1 MFLPESEI
9 SPDIAG
15 CGLRVAGKLLS
26 NRFLCKRLGNKEG
39 ESLKFRVFIIMF
51 CFPME
56 FNN

>member
-9 SPDIAG
+9 SPD
-15 CGLRVAGKLLS
+15 VAGELLS
-26 NRFLCKRLGNKEG
+26 NRFLSKRLGNKEG